1 VEVARPEGAFYV
13 MIQLPVPDAQD
24 FARWLLTDFER
35 DGETVMVAPGPGF
48 YVGKD
53 RGASEVRLAF
63 VLGEEPLRRAIH
75 LLGEALIC
83 YPQRLAA

>member
-1 VEVARPEGAFYV
+1 MV
-13 MIQLPVPDAQD
+13 QLPVPDSQA

-48 YVGKD
+48 YVGKG
-53 RGASEVRLAF
+53 RGANEVRLAF
-63 VLGEEPLRRAIH
+63 VLKEKPCVALSTCW
-75 LLGEALIC
+75 GEALSA